1 MWWRWFWLCLKM
13 IYKLFCC
20 SVSLIFFC
28 FNVLWFFCNLAI
40 PWCTLTLLII
50 CVASK
55 FVKLQRSPNEKRL
68 LSLLNTPDD
77 WPNYWP
83 IANRGAGY
91 DAPENSKAAVKKVCV
106 YVRVC
111 VTSAKSIGGCFKTYV
126 CMKINN
132 IPPCSAVPRTWLP
145 QCPPGCRYNSVQ

>member
-91 DAPENSKAAVKKVCV
+91 DAPENSKAAVKKVCMC
-106 YVRVC
+106 VC
-111 VTSAKSIGGCFKTYV
+111 ERLCDVSQVNRWLFQDI
-126 CMKINN
+126 CMYEN
-132 IPPCSAVPRTWLP
+132 
-145 QCPPGCRYNSVQ
+145 Q

>member
-106 YVRVC
+106 CVCERLCDVSRVNRWLFQDIYV
-111 VTSAKSIGGCFKTYV
+111 
-126 CMKINN
+126 
-132 IPPCSAVPRTWLP
+132 
-145 QCPPGCRYNSVQ
+145 

>member
-1 MWWRWFWLCLKM
+1 MFINKPQYNTTAATATKRKNGNNLNFNLHPTVLWWMWWRWFWLCLKM

-91 DAPENSKAAVKKVCV
+91 DAPENSKAAVKKVGACAFV
-106 YVRVC
+106 WRQP
-111 VTSAKSIGGCFKTYV
+111 S
-126 CMKINN
+126 
-132 IPPCSAVPRTWLP
+132 
-145 QCPPGCRYNSVQ
+145 